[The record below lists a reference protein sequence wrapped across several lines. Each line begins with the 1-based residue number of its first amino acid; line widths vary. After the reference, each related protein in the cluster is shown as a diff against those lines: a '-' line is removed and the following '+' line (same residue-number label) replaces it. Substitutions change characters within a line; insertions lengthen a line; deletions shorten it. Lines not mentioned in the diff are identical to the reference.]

1 MGEQRF
7 LKVLKGYL
15 FHAAFFSEKI
25 DGCVFAD
32 SMDVGGQLIFRQA
45 FQRVQMVDEVGQGGL
60 KNIIGVPGIR
70 DEGADGFIH
79 ITSVTIIDPRYKG
92 TVGVIVDRGD
102 HQWKH
107 SVLSV
112 P

>member
-1 MGEQRF
+1 MRP
-7 LKVLKGYL
+7 
-15 FHAAFFSEKI
+15 FFSEKI

-32 SMDVGGQLIFRQA
+32 SMDVGGQLIFGQA

-60 KNIIGVPGIR
+60 KNIVRIPRVR

-79 ITSVTIIDPRYKG
+79 ITSVAIIDPRHKG